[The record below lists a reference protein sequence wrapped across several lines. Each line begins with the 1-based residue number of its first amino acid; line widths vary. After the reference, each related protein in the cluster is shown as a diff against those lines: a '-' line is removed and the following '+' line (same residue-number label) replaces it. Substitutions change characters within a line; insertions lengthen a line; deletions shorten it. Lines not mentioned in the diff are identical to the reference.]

1 MTLKTGD
8 LFYVQRGTVSHKMD
22 ASQIIDYIA
31 ATPSVIYR
39 GTVNCTL
46 SPTGQLNPDPQ
57 LAGDVY
63 INTETGTVAGGWD
76 GIETADIENG
86 QRVIWDGSSWAIIGR
101 AAGGGVETVSGTAPI
116 AVNST
121 DAANP
126 VVSITAATNAAFGST
141 RLAQDPPNS
150 GDLTSTS
157 TTDVLSVP
165 HFNELAGRITTA
177 AAGGTQDVQGTNPIT
192 ASQDA
197 ITHVATV
204 GIKDATDSQK
214 GAVTVQTIV
223 DDGQPTYAAV
233 GSVAVKGYA
242 VPLDLRNFPELS

>member
-1 MTLKTGD
+1 MTLQGSD
-8 LFYVQRGTVSHKMD
+8 LFYVQRGNTGHQML
-22 ASQIIDYIA
+22 ASQIIDYISGSS
-31 ATPSVIYR
+31 PIHYR
-39 GTVNCTL
+39 GTVDATKT
-46 SPTGQLNPDPQ
+46 PTGQLDPADP
-57 LAGDVY
+57 LAGDIY
-63 INTETGTVAGGWD
+63 INTVSGTVQAEWD
-76 GIETADIENG
+76 GIAGATISNG
-86 QRVIWDGSSWAIIGR
+86 QRVIWDGNSWAITGA
-101 AAGGGVETVSGTAPI
+101 AAGAAVETVTGTAPI
-116 AVNST
+116 AVGGT
-121 DAANP
+121 AANP
-126 VVSITAATNAAFGST
+126 VVSITAATNADFGST

-150 GDLTSTS
+150 GNLTSTS

-242 VPLDLRNFPELS
+242 VPLNLSTLPELS